1 LGGGREAWRRVT
13 SLITLNGLKSSTST
27 FTQSLLSLSINLG
40 GLISGAFLAVY
51 LDVLSRAP
59 WGLLLFPGIL
69 SIRGSIGGILS
80 SRLGTALHLGTIEP
94 NFLKNTKEYY
104 LSLAAIVTITLFSC
118 LILGGVSTFFGI
130 LLLGM
135 SISDLIDLLSV
146 TIVTMGLSIILITPL
161 TIGIS
166 ISAFKKGLDPDVMVY
181 PVISTLADI
190 LVTFCY
196 LTAITKYFES
206 FHGRYVT
213 WIFDLLFVAVVTTI
227 LSKNFREKNYIKMMK
242 EFSLSL
248 ILVTLIVNIS
258 GFSLN
263 RIRESIGNKPK
274 VFMVYP
280 ALIDTVGDVGS
291 IVGSTATTKLALGLL
306 TPSFSSIK
314 DHASTVGAAWSA
326 SIIMFLAY
334 STLTSMIYRSLL
346 GGYVHLSLQLLATN
360 SIAVPLIV
368 TVVHIISILT
378 YKYGLDPDNFTV
390 PLESSVADAITTLCL
405 LAALTALP

>member
-1 LGGGREAWRRVT
+1 MTTLKG
-13 SLITLNGLKSSTST
+13 LNGSAST
-27 FTQSLLSLSINLG
+27 FTQSLLSLSIDLG

-51 LDVLSRAP
+51 LTVLSRAP

-69 SIRGSIGGILS
+69 SIRGSIGGVLS
-80 SRLGTALHLGTIEP
+80 SRLGTALHVGTIEP
-94 NFLKNTKEYY
+94 SLLKNTKEYY
-104 LSLAAIVTITLFSC
+104 LSLAAVVTITLFSC
-118 LILGGVSTFFGI
+118 FILSIVSTFFGI

-135 SISDLIDLLSV
+135 KFSDLIDLLGV
-146 TIVTMGLSIILITPL
+146 TIATMASSIVLVMPL

-166 ISAFKKGLDPDVMVY
+166 ISAFKKGLDPDVIVY

-196 LTAITKYFES
+196 VTAITKYFES
-206 FHGRYVT
+206 PYGRYLI
-213 WIFDLLFVAVVTTI
+213 WLFDLLFVAVVTVI
-227 LSKNFREKNYIKMMK
+227 LTRNFREKDYIKMMK

-248 ILVTLIVNIS
+248 ILVTLIVNVS

-263 RIRESIGNKPK
+263 KIRESIGNKPK

-306 TPSFSSIK
+306 VPSLSSIK
-314 DHASTVGAAWSA
+314 GHVSTVGAAWSA

-334 STLTSMIYRSLL
+334 STLASMIYKSLL
-346 GGYVHLSLQLLATN
+346 GGYVNLSLQLLLTN
-360 SIAVPLIV
+360 LTAVPLIV
-368 TVVHIISILT
+368 AIVHIISIVT

-390 PLESSVADAITTLCL
+390 PIESSIADAITTLCL
-405 LAALTALP
+405 LSALMLLP

>member
-1 LGGGREAWRRVT
+1 MN
-13 SLITLNGLKSSTST
+13 LITLNGLKESAST

-80 SRLGTALHLGTIEP
+80 SRLGTALHLGTVEP
-94 NFLKNTKEYY
+94 NFIKNTKEYY

-118 LILGGVSTFFGI
+118 LILSAASTFFGV
-130 LLLGM
+130 LLLGI

-146 TIVTMGLSIILITPL
+146 TIVTMGLSIVLITPL

-196 LTAITKYFES
+196 LAAITRYFES
-206 FHGRYVT
+206 SYGRYVT
-213 WIFDLLFVAVVTTI
+213 WTFDLLFVAVVAAI
-227 LSKNFREKNYIKMMK
+227 LSKNFREKDYVKMMK

-248 ILVTLIVNIS
+248 ILVTLIVNVS

-263 RIRESIGNKPK
+263 RIRETIGNRPK

-314 DHASTVGAAWSA
+314 GHVSTVGAAWSA
-326 SIIMFLAY
+326 SMLMFFAY
-334 STLTSMIYRSLL
+334 STLASMIYTSLL
-346 GGYVHLSLQLLATN
+346 GGYVHLSLQLLVTN
-360 SIAVPLIV
+360 LMAVPLIV
-368 TVVHIISILT
+368 AIVHLISIMT

-390 PLESSVADAITTLCL
+390 PIESSIADAITTLCL
-405 LAALTALP
+405 LVALILLP

>member
-1 LGGGREAWRRVT
+1 
-13 SLITLNGLKSSTST
+13 LITLNGLKESTST

-51 LDVLSRAP
+51 LDALSRAP
-59 WGLLLFPGIL
+59 WSLLLFPGIL

-80 SRLGTALHLGTIEP
+80 SRLGTALHLGTVEP
-94 NFLKNTKEYY
+94 NLLKNTKEYY

-118 LILGGVSTFFGI
+118 LILSVVSTFFGV

-135 SISDLIDLLSV
+135 RISDLIDILGV
-146 TIVTMGLSIILITPL
+146 TIVTMGLSIVLITPL
-161 TIGIS
+161 TIGVS

-196 LTAITKYFES
+196 LTAVTRYFES
-206 FHGRYVT
+206 SYGRYVT
-213 WIFDLLFVAVVTTI
+213 WTFDLLFVAAVAAI
-227 LSKNFREKNYIKMMK
+227 LSKNFRERDYVKMMK

-248 ILVTLIVNIS
+248 MLVTLIVNVS

-263 RIRESIGNKPK
+263 RIRETIGNRPK

-314 DHASTVGAAWSA
+314 GHASTVKAAWSA
-326 SIIMFLAY
+326 SMLMFFVY
-334 STLTSMIYRSLL
+334 STLASIIYESFS

-360 SIAVPLIV
+360 LMATPLIV
-368 TVVHIISILT
+368 AIVHFISIMT

-390 PLESSVADAITTLCL
+390 PIESSVADAVTTLCL
-405 LAALTALP
+405 LVALTLLP